1 MSGANG
7 EFGDGLHRAEEMSVK
22 PAMMMS
28 VEEASGMVT
37 FVGNQE
43 TVSEMRS
50 AWVANIQMV

>member
-1 MSGANG
+1 
-7 EFGDGLHRAEEMSVK
+7 MSVK
-22 PAMMMS
+22 PATMMS

>member
-1 MSGANG
+1 
-7 EFGDGLHRAEEMSVK
+7 MSVK
-22 PAMMMS
+22 PATMMS

-50 AWVANIQMV
+50 ARVANIQMV